1 MCQRLQML
9 SWTSLKGVEKD
20 SKQAWVDGVSEL
32 LLEEVTQVVQFVK
45 PHTFFKAYLYPLPIC
60 TNQNCSYILDDKQ
73 DIKNI
78 SIFLIWSVMGLK
90 QCLGRTSQ
98 TSLKSSLS
106 LCFKL
111 KPTPTTW
118 LKMEN
123 HSSSAPSLFSCCTS
137 GQSSHHL
144 PIGYIV

>member
-90 QCLGRTSQ
+90 QCLGS
-98 TSLKSSLS
+98 TSLLLAHKDIYLHF
-106 LCFKL
+106 L
-111 KPTPTTW
+111 
-118 LKMEN
+118 
-123 HSSSAPSLFSCCTS
+123 
-137 GQSSHHL
+137 
-144 PIGYIV
+144 